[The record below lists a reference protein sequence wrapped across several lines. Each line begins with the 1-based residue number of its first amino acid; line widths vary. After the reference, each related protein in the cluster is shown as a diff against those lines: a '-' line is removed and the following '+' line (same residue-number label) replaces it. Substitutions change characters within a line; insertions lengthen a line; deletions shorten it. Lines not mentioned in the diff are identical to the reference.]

1 MNFVFFFIAKL
12 QFFTLKF
19 EKHGNSC
26 FAICTNLMRKFVLLM
41 MNAVSSIWKRRPEN
55 PIFEN
60 SILHVKPIYG
70 FYGVR
75 I

>member
-1 MNFVFFFIAKL
+1 MNFVFFFCSEITI
-12 QFFTLKF
+12 FYSKF

-26 FAICTNLMRKFVLLM
+26 FAICIHLMRKFVLLM
-41 MNAVSSIWKRRPEN
+41 MNAASSIWKRRPEN